1 MLAIFCCAQYDR
13 CSEYFREKLM
23 QNWQPPAHWQQ
34 ITTIDAHTAGEPLR
48 IITSGFPDIPGKTI
62 LEKRQYARQHYD
74 HLRKTLMWEPRG
86 HADMYG
92 CILTPPVTPDGDVGV
107 LFMHNEG
114 FSTMCGHGIIGL
126 VKVGV
131 ETGYFPAQGAQ
142 TVIKIDTPAG
152 RVTATAHLREDGYVE
167 RVSFLNVPSFLLERD
182 LRVQVEGVGTVTCD
196 IAFGGAFYAY
206 VDADSVGVEITPENQ
221 RTLIDVGMRI
231 KRAVMSSYNI
241 VHPDGNPDLN
251 FLYGTILVKRFANG
265 AVHSRNVCIFAEGEV
280 DRSPTGTGVSGRLA
294 IHHARGEL
302 GLNEMI
308 TIESLISTPFTGR
321 VVETTQVGGLPA
333 IIPEVGGTAY
343 ITGKQ
348 MFIIDPDDPLANGFL
363 LR

>member
-1 MLAIFCCAQYDR
+1 ML
-13 CSEYFREKLM
+13 
-23 QNWQPPAHWQQ
+23 NWQPPAHWQQ

-48 IITSGFPDIPGKTI
+48 IITGGFPDLHGSTI
-62 LEKRQYARQHYD
+62 LEKRQYAKQHYD
-74 HLRKTLMWEPRG
+74 HLRRTLMWEPRG

-114 FSTMCGHGIIGL
+114 FSTMCGHGIIGM

-142 TVIKIDTPAG
+142 RVVKIDTPAG
-152 RVTATAHLREDGYVE
+152 RVTATAHLRDGKVE

-182 LRVQVEGVGTVTCD
+182 LTLDVPGIGSVTCD
-196 IAFGGAFYAY
+196 IAYGGAFYAY
-206 VDADSVGVEITPENQ
+206 VDAAPLGLDITPENQ

-231 KRAVMSSYNI
+231 KRAVMAGYKI
-241 VHPDGNPDLN
+241 VHPDGDPDLN
-251 FLYGTILVKRFANG
+251 FLYGTIFVQRLAG
-265 AVHSRNVCIFAEGEV
+265 SVHSRNVCIFAEGEV

-302 GLNEMI
+302 GLNETI
-308 TIESLISTPFTGR
+308 TIESIISTPFTGR
-321 VVETTQVGGLPA
+321 VADVTRAGSLAA

-343 ITGKQ
+343 ITGKHT
-348 MFIIDPDDPLANGFL
+348 FLIDPDDPLKDGFI